1 MIIAFHSAIS
11 FIMVFL
17 FLNIGMI
24 NPEMGLFRCYAF
36 SLIIFIS
43 YFSFIFLFT
52 GEKIKD
58 SFRYSFLA
66 LIPITLVALFYFFIL
81 YCVRLMFGDETI
93 IEILLSAMFSLSF
106 LAFYFAFFIGEDMD
120 FLTMCDNSNTSAPM
134 SILTKEDKKE
144 LKKIFKKEIKKQNEQ
159 QY

>member
-1 MIIAFHSAIS
+1 MIIAFHSAIF

-17 FLNIGMI
+17 FLNIGI
-24 NPEMGLFRCYAF
+24 VNPEMGLFRCYVF
-36 SLIIFIS
+36 SLAVSIS

-58 SFRYSFLA
+58 SFRYSFFTS
-66 LIPITLVALFYFFIL
+66 ISITLVALFYFFIL

-106 LAFYFAFFIGEDMD
+106 FAFYFAFSIGKNMN
-120 FLTMCDNSNTSAPM
+120 FLTMYNNSNTSAPM
-134 SILTKEDKKE
+134 SILTREDKKE
-144 LKKIFKKEIKKQNEQ
+144 LKKIFEKEIEKQNE
-159 QY
+159 

>member
-43 YFSFIFLFT
+43 YFHSFSFYW
-52 GEKIKD
+52 EKIKD

-106 LAFYFAFFIGEDMD
+106 LAFYFAF
-120 FLTMCDNSNTSAPM
+120 L
-134 SILTKEDKKE
+134 
-144 LKKIFKKEIKKQNEQ
+144 
-159 QY
+159 